1 MEGARCRVIVIVKW
15 GIAVL
20 TFEMKFL
27 RYEHHTERRRKV
39 RKREV
44 ADALL
49 NRFSSPSLFRILAN
63 NLVAH
68 TPPRVNE
75 RGLSFECFQQH
86 SADINCD
93 AKAERFATILGG

>member
-68 TPPRVNE
+68 AAPSVREDYPLNAFNNIART
-75 RGLSFECFQQH
+75 
-86 SADINCD
+86 
-93 AKAERFATILGG
+93 

>member
-20 TFEMKFL
+20 TFEMNFFAVRTSHRTPTQGSQAGGRGRPPKPVLLPLFVPNFSM
-27 RYEHHTERRRKV
+27 RPFRRTR
-39 RKREV
+39 RPEC
-44 ADALL
+44 
-49 NRFSSPSLFRILAN
+49 
-63 NLVAH
+63 
-68 TPPRVNE
+68 T

-86 SADINCD
+86 SADIYCA